1 MEDQKNTDCLDA
13 VEVAK
18 AFEVEEL
25 EERLEFGSWTLS
37 AEANSNGTGSLKAAW
52 SSQKK
57 FFQG

>member
-1 MEDQKNTDCLDA
+1 MEEQKNTDCLDA

-52 SSQKK
+52 SSQK
-57 FFQG
+57 